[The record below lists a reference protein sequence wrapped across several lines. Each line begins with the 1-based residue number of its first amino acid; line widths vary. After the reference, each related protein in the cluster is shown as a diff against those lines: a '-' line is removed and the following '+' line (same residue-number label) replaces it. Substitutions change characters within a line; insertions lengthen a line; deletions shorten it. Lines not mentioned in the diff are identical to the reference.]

1 MNLFEDNKSM
11 EYLEKNVYELAK
23 DRVRRAYELFDTV
36 TVMFSGGKDST
47 ATLQVT
53 LEVAEE
59 LGRTPVDVFFFDEEA
74 IPMQTEEYVRR
85 VGQDPRVNLHWLC
98 LPIKARN
105 ACSRR
110 EPYWYPWDK
119 RCPEKWVRPLP
130 PEAITELP
138 NLSTAAIMEF
148 DHYDIQG
155 ALHPPDKYGTVGSC
169 LGIRAQES
177 LSRLRSVTAK
187 RHENYI
193 VKYAEATDMGNV
205 WKIYPVYDWKH
216 QDVWTAPDV
225 FGWDY
230 NHAYD
235 VMDKAG
241 ISISLQRC
249 SPAFGNEP
257 LQKLW
262 SYKTCFPEIWDKMS
276 TRVEGANTAV
286 RYALTSLYSYGGRPE
301 KPADWTWTAFLS
313 HFIKKY
319 PKDVQKSLAKRIK
332 SEIKAHTNKTSD
344 PIMEFA
350 PHPETGCSWNYLLML
365 AMRTDDKNRKQ
376 AGSVINTDKLDEHW
390 EKYRAEVKEW
400 RQKKKA
406 GEIVE

>member
-1 MNLFEDNKSM
+1 MHEFEDNKSM
-11 EYLEKNVYELAK
+11 EYLDKNVYELAK
-23 DRVRRAYELFDTV
+23 DRVRRVFELFDNI

-47 ATLQVT
+47 ATLNVVV
-53 LEVAEE
+53 EVAEE
-59 LGRTPVDVFFFDEEA
+59 LGRLPVHAFFFDEEA

-85 VGQDPRVNLHWLC
+85 VSQDPRIELHWLC

-110 EPYWYPWDK
+110 EPFWYPWDPN
-119 RCPEKWVRPLP
+119 CPEKWVRPLP

-138 NLSTAAIMEF
+138 NMPLSMIMEL
-148 DHYDIQG
+148 DHADIQG
-155 ALHPPDKYGTVGSC
+155 ALTPPDKWGTVGSC

-187 RHENYI
+187 RNENYI
-193 VKYAEATDMGNV
+193 VKYAEVTDMGNV
-205 WKIYPVYDWKH
+205 YKVYPVYDWKH

-230 NHAYD
+230 NRAYD

-241 ISISLQRC
+241 ISIALQRC

-262 SYKTCFPEIWDKMS
+262 SYKTCFPEVWDKMS

-301 KPADWTWTAFLS
+301 KPEDWTWTAFLA

-319 PKDVQKSLAKRIK
+319 PKEVQIELSKRIK
-332 SEIKAHTNKTSD
+332 SEIKYHQNKTKD
-344 PIMEFA
+344 PIMEHA
-350 PHPETGCSWNYLLML
+350 PHPETGVSWDFLLML
-365 AMRTDDKNRKQ
+365 AMRTDSKNRKQ
-376 AGSVINTDKLDEHW
+376 AGSNINTAKLDEHW
-390 EKYRAEVKEW
+390 EKYRAEVKAW
-400 RQKKKA
+400 RESRKK
-406 GEIVE
+406 